1 MWRPGGKKII
11 KKDHQMK
18 TNLSH
23 HLFFFFFFF
32 PLQFHKSRPYAAW
45 LEKMPECRKCSED
58 VVKECVSV
66 QLKQDVPGITRM
78 EDPDA
83 AALRGGS

>member
-1 MWRPGGKKII
+1 
-11 KKDHQMK
+11 MK